1 MPANM
6 EQQDFLQYFISF
18 NTLNYYKMD
27 LATIIITLVFI
38 AIVTVPF
45 VLTGYSKK
53 RKKNSLFRRL
63 TEMAENEN
71 CMITQHEFCGDFV
84 IGLDGMT
91 NHLFFYKKVENLEFA
106 KSLNLQEYKSC
117 KTYNSNR
124 TVGEKKAK
132 YYVIDKLELIFYPA
146 EKGITEVSIE
156 LYNDAYDSLTL
167 SGELQ
172 LSEKWD
178 KLLNERL
185 KTPQKPKTGTDNQPV
200 AIDSLQKKQKSRK
213 PVAA

>member
-1 MPANM
+1 
-6 EQQDFLQYFISF
+6 
-18 NTLNYYKMD
+18 MD
-27 LATIIITLVFI
+27 LGTIIITLVFI

-53 RKKNSLFRRL
+53 RKNNSLFRRL

-71 CMITQHEFCGDFV
+71 GTITQHEFCSNFV
-84 IGLDGMT
+84 IGLDGNA
-91 NHLFFYKKVENLEFA
+91 NHLFFYKKAEDLEFA
-106 KSLNLQEYKSC
+106 KSINLRDYKSC

-132 YYVIDKLELIFYPA
+132 YYVIDKLELSFYPA
-146 EKGITEVSIE
+146 EKGTPEISIE

-172 LSEKWD
+172 LAEKWE

-185 KTPQKPKTGTDNQPV
+185 KMVQKPKTGTDNQSG
-200 AIDSLQKKQKSRK
+200 AIVSSTKKQKPRK